1 MTPFEFLDHDSV
13 KRPIEWGD
21 TDDML
26 RRVKERLDEYV
37 TVARKLDQTEIPTDK
52 RVSIDHIDSICNKI
66 WLALKSYLRGDLS
79 SAYRSMDDLFRQTAL
94 SDLVTSMSQIGRPV
108 SGGRAVSFRLRE
120 SQSPLLNS
128 GELFHVPI
136 QRRHLIE
143 SNRFSVPGL
152 PTLYLGGSLL
162 TCWHELGCPSF
173 ESTYAAA
180 IWMER
185 DQECR
190 VFSLSATPQAIN
202 SYLPYAEEYQQEE
215 QASELA
221 GDLLFQWPLLMCCLI
236 PVKHPNSPFK
246 PEYLL
251 PQGLMSFVTHNKDI
265 DAVAFPS
272 SKVSV
277 QSYDQVGPSTNY
289 AFPISGEVANGY
301 DPKLKGLF
309 RSTPP
314 VQWTT
319 LASLDYATAHDRA
332 RHNVEIA
339 PGISVPH
346 ESTAFGKAEANLVS
360 IAHKIQMGTISG
372 SGRIVSAS

>member
-202 SYLPYAEEYQQEE
+202 S
-215 QASELA
+215 
-221 GDLLFQWPLLMCCLI
+221 
-236 PVKHPNSPFK
+236 
-246 PEYLL
+246 
-251 PQGLMSFVTHNKDI
+251 
-265 DAVAFPS
+265 
-272 SKVSV
+272 
-277 QSYDQVGPSTNY
+277 
-289 AFPISGEVANGY
+289 
-301 DPKLKGLF
+301 
-309 RSTPP
+309 
-314 VQWTT
+314 
-319 LASLDYATAHDRA
+319 
-332 RHNVEIA
+332 
-339 PGISVPH
+339 
-346 ESTAFGKAEANLVS
+346 
-360 IAHKIQMGTISG
+360 
-372 SGRIVSAS
+372 